1 MPGAAGQAVFL
12 PTAPSSCCPASA
24 NPSPG
29 PLTPQEAGRRVGK
42 WGSEQGLPSAASQ
55 WGESSTCPVAL
66 AVCASYCVFQG
77 ADVDTWKC

>member
-29 PLTPQEAGRRVGK
+29 PLTPRAGRQEGGQVGPGAGAPLCSLSVGRK
-42 WGSEQGLPSAASQ
+42 QHMPSGSGRLCILLCISRS
-55 WGESSTCPVAL
+55 
-66 AVCASYCVFQG
+66 
-77 ADVDTWKC
+77 